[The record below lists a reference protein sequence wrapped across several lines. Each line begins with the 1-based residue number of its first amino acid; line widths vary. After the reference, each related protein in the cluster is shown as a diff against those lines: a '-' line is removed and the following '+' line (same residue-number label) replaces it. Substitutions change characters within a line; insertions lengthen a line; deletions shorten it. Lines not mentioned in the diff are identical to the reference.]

1 MPCQATHRLS
11 AKIMIRYIVQRVLS
25 LFPVLLGVTMLVFL
39 VMQLAPGDP
48 AQIMLGPKATETSL
62 AQLRH
67 ELGLDQPLYVQYGR
81 WLTRVV
87 QGDWGRS
94 IQLKREV
101 LPFITGRFKN
111 TAYLMILAVLIAC
124 SVGIPVGILSAV
136 RQYKPDD
143 RISMVLVLM
152 GFSMPIFWLGII
164 LQIVFGLKLGILP
177 VSGMQS
183 PGQTGTLDMLKHL
196 ILPSLALATGATAII
211 ARMTR
216 SSMLE
221 IIRQDYIR
229 TARAKGLR
237 ERVTIS
243 NHAVKNAL
251 IPVVTVVGLQVG
263 YLLGGDI
270 LIETVFSYPGIGL
283 AMVNGI
289 LARDFPLVQGAILL
303 VASAYVLVNLVVD
316 ITYAYLDPRIRYEQ

>member
-1 MPCQATHRLS
+1 
-11 AKIMIRYIVQRVLS
+11 
-25 LFPVLLGVTMLVFL
+25 
-39 VMQLAPGDP
+39 
-48 AQIMLGPKATETSL
+48 MLGPKATETSL

-81 WLTRVV
+81 WLGRVV

-101 LPFITGRFKN
+101 LPFIIGRFKN
-111 TAYLMILAVLIAC
+111 TAYLMILAVLIA
-124 SVGIPVGILSAV
+124 SAVGIPTGILSAV

-143 RISMVLVLM
+143 RIAMVLVLM
-152 GFSMPIFWLGII
+152 GFSIPIFWLGII

-196 ILPSLALATGATAII
+196 ILPALALATGATAII

-229 TARAKGLR
+229 TARAKGLK
-237 ERVTIS
+237 ERLTIGK
-243 NHAVKNAL
+243 HAVKNAL

-289 LARDFPLVQGAILL
+289 LARDFTLVQGAILL
-303 VASAYVLVNLVVD
+303 VASSYVLVNLAVD

>member
-1 MPCQATHRLS
+1 MS
-11 AKIMIRYIVQRVLS
+11 RYIAQRALS
-25 LFPVLLGVTMLVFL
+25 LIPVLIGVTLLVFL
-39 VMQLAPGDP
+39 VMQFAPGDP

-81 WLTRVV
+81 WLARVV

-101 LPFITGRFKN
+101 LPFILERFRN
-111 TAYLMILAVLIAC
+111 SAYLMIVAVLLAC
-124 SVGIPVGILSAV
+124 SVGVPAGIISAI
-136 RQYKPDD
+136 RQYKLDD
-143 RISMVLVLM
+143 RIAMILVLI
-152 GFSMPIFWLGII
+152 GFSTPIFWLGIMFQLI
-164 LQIVFGLKLGILP
+164 FGLKLGLLP
-177 VSGMQS
+177 VSGMYS
-183 PGQTGTLDMLKHL
+183 PGQTGLLDLLQHL
-196 ILPSLALATGATAII
+196 ILPAVALATGATAII

-221 IIRQDYIR
+221 VIRQDYIR
-229 TARAKGLR
+229 TARAKGLN
-237 ERVTIS
+237 ERVTTGR
-243 NHAVKNAL
+243 HALKNAL
-251 IPVVTVVGLQVG
+251 IPVVTIVGLQVG

-270 LIETVFSYPGIGL
+270 LIEIVFSYPGIGL

-303 VASAYVLVNLVVD
+303 VASSYVLINLGVD
-316 ITYAYLDPRIRYEQ
+316 ITYAYLDPRIHYEQ

>member
-1 MPCQATHRLS
+1 MT
-11 AKIMIRYIVQRVLS
+11 RYVAQRVLS
-25 LFPVLLGVTMLVFL
+25 LFPVLLGVTLLVFL

-48 AQIMLGPKATETSL
+48 AQIMLGPKATATSL

-67 ELGLDQPLYVQYGR
+67 ELGLDQPLHVQYVR
-81 WLTRVV
+81 WLGRVL

-101 LPFITGRFKN
+101 LPFVLDRFRN
-111 TAYLMILAVLIAC
+111 SAYLMLLAVLLAC
-124 SVGIPVGILSAV
+124 SVGIPVGVLSAV
-136 RQYKPDD
+136 RQYKLDD
-143 RISMVLVLM
+143 RVAMILVLM
-152 GFSMPIFWLGII
+152 GFSTPIFWLGII
-164 LQIVFGLKLGILP
+164 LQIIFGLKLGILP

-183 PGQTGTLDMLKHL
+183 PGQTGTLDLIIHL
-196 ILPSLALATGATAII
+196 ILPGVTLATGATAII

-229 TARAKGLR
+229 TARAKGLD
-237 ERVTIS
+237 ERLTIS
-243 NHAVKNAL
+243 RHALKNAL

-270 LIETVFSYPGIGL
+270 LIEIVFSYPGIGL

-289 LARDFPLVQGAILL
+289 LARDFPLVQGAILM
-303 VASAYVLVNLVVD
+303 VASSYVLVNLAVD
-316 ITYAYLDPRIRYEQ
+316 IAYAYLDPRIHYEH

>member
-1 MPCQATHRLS
+1 MT
-11 AKIMIRYIVQRVLS
+11 RYIAQRVLS
-25 LFPVLLGVTMLVFL
+25 LIPVLLGVTLLVFL

-62 AQLRH
+62 TQLRH
-67 ELGLDQPLYVQYGR
+67 ELGLDQPLHVQYAR
-81 WLTRVV
+81 WLGRVLR
-87 QGDWGRS
+87 GDWGRS

-101 LPFITGRFKN
+101 LPFTLNRFQN
-111 TAYLMILAVLIAC
+111 SVYLMILAILLAC
-124 SVGIPVGILSAV
+124 SVGIPTGVISAV
-136 RQYKPDD
+136 RQYTLSD
-143 RISMVLVLM
+143 RGAMIFVLM
-152 GFSMPIFWLGII
+152 GFSMPIFWLGI
-164 LQIVFGLKLGILP
+164 LMQIIFGLKLGILP

-183 PGQTGTLDMLKHL
+183 PGQTGVLDLLKHL
-196 ILPSLALATGATAII
+196 ILPAIALATGATAII

-221 IIRQDYIR
+221 VIRQDYIR
-229 TARAKGLR
+229 TARAKGLN
-237 ERVTIS
+237 ERLTI
-243 NHAVKNAL
+243 NRHALKNAL

-270 LIETVFSYPGIGL
+270 FIEIVFSYPGIGL

-303 VASAYVLVNLVVD
+303 VASAYVLINLAVD
-316 ITYAYLDPRIRYEQ
+316 LTYAYLDPRIRYEH

>member
-1 MPCQATHRLS
+1 MT
-11 AKIMIRYIVQRVLS
+11 RYVAQRVLS
-25 LFPVLLGVTMLVFL
+25 LFPVLLGVTLLVFL

-48 AQIMLGPKATETSL
+48 AQIMLGPKATATSL

-67 ELGLDQPLYVQYGR
+67 ELGLDQPLHVQYVR
-81 WLTRVV
+81 WLGRVV

-101 LPFITGRFKN
+101 LPFVLDRFRN
-111 TAYLMILAVLIAC
+111 SAYLMLLAVLLAC
-124 SVGIPVGILSAV
+124 SVGIPVGVLSAV
-136 RQYKPDD
+136 RQYKLDD
-143 RISMVLVLM
+143 RVAMILVLM
-152 GFSMPIFWLGII
+152 GFSTPIFWLGII
-164 LQIVFGLKLGILP
+164 LQIIFGLKLGILP

-183 PGQTGTLDMLKHL
+183 PGQTGTLDLIQHL
-196 ILPSLALATGATAII
+196 ILPGVTLATGATAII

-221 IIRQDYIR
+221 VIRQDFIR
-229 TARAKGLR
+229 TARAKGLD
-237 ERVTIS
+237 ERLTIS
-243 NHAVKNAL
+243 RHALKNAL

-270 LIETVFSYPGIGL
+270 LIEIVFSYPGIGL

-289 LARDFPLVQGAILL
+289 LARDFPLVQGAILI
-303 VASAYVLVNLVVD
+303 VASSYVLVNLAVD
-316 ITYAYLDPRIRYEQ
+316 ITYAYLDPRIRYEH

>member
-1 MPCQATHRLS
+1 MT
-11 AKIMIRYIVQRVLS
+11 RYIAQRALS
-25 LFPVLLGVTMLVFL
+25 LLPVLLGVTLLVFL

-67 ELGLDQPLYVQYGR
+67 ELGLDQPLHVQYAAWLGR
-81 WLTRVV
+81 VLA
-87 QGDWGRS
+87 GDWGRS

-101 LPFITGRFKN
+101 LPYVLDRYRN
-111 TAYLMILAVLIAC
+111 SAYLMLVAVLLAC
-124 SVGIPVGILSAV
+124 AAGIPAGVISAV
-136 RQYKPDD
+136 RQYKLDD
-143 RISMVLVLM
+143 RVAMIFVLV

-164 LQIVFGLKLGILP
+164 MQIVFGLKLGILP

-183 PGQTGTLDMLKHL
+183 PGQTGLLDLLRHL
-196 ILPSLALATGATAII
+196 ILPAVALATGATAII

-221 IIRQDYIR
+221 VIRQDYIR
-229 TARAKGLR
+229 TARAKGLD
-237 ERVTIS
+237 EQATITR
-243 NHAVKNAL
+243 HAMKNAL
-251 IPVVTVVGLQVG
+251 IPVVTVVGMQVG

-270 LIETVFSYPGIGL
+270 LIEMVFSYPGIGL
-283 AMVNGI
+283 TMINGI

-303 VASAYVLVNLVVD
+303 VASSYVLVNLAVD
-316 ITYAYLDPRIRYEQ
+316 IAYAYLDPRIHYEH

>member
-1 MPCQATHRLS
+1 MT
-11 AKIMIRYIVQRVLS
+11 RYVTQRVLS
-25 LFPVLLGVTMLVFL
+25 LIPVLIGVTLLVFL

-67 ELGLDQPLYVQYGR
+67 ELGLDQPIYVQYGR
-81 WLTRVV
+81 WLSRVV

-101 LPFITGRFKN
+101 LPFILERFRN
-111 TAYLMILAVLIAC
+111 SAYLMILAVLLAC
-124 SVGIPVGILSAV
+124 SVGIPAGIISAI
-136 RQYKPDD
+136 RQYSLGD
-143 RISMVLVLM
+143 RLAMVLVLV
-152 GFSMPIFWLGII
+152 GFSIPIFWLGIM
-164 LQIVFGLKLGILP
+164 LQIIFGLKLGILP

-183 PGQTGTLDMLKHL
+183 PGQTGDTVDLLKHL
-196 ILPSLALATGATAII
+196 ILPAVALATGATAII

-221 IIRQDYIR
+221 VVRQDYIR
-229 TARAKGLR
+229 TARAKGLT
-237 ERVTIS
+237 ERTTTGR
-243 NHAVKNAL
+243 HALKNAL
-251 IPVVTVVGLQVG
+251 IPVITIVGLQVG

-270 LIETVFSYPGIGL
+270 LIEIVFSYPGIGL

-303 VASAYVLVNLVVD
+303 VASSYVLINLAVD
-316 ITYAYLDPRIRYEQ
+316 ITYAYIDPRIHYEQ

>member
-1 MPCQATHRLS
+1 MTG
-11 AKIMIRYIVQRVLS
+11 YVVQRMLS
-25 LFPVLLGVTMLVFL
+25 LLPVLLGVTLLVFL

-67 ELGLDQPLYVQYGR
+67 ELGLDQPLHVQYAR
-81 WLTRVV
+81 WLGRVL

-101 LPFITGRFKN
+101 LPFILDRYRN
-111 TAYLMILAVLIAC
+111 SAYLMLLAVLLAC
-124 SVGIPVGILSAV
+124 SVGIPTGVISAI
-136 RQYKPDD
+136 RQYKLDD
-143 RISMVLVLM
+143 RVAMVFVLV

-164 LQIVFGLKLGILP
+164 MQIVFGLKLGILP

-183 PGQTGTLDMLKHL
+183 PGQTGLFDLIKHL
-196 ILPSLALATGATAII
+196 ILPAVALTTGATAII

-221 IIRQDYIR
+221 VIRQDYIR
-229 TARAKGLR
+229 TARAKGLD
-237 ERVTIS
+237 ERLTIS
-243 NHAVKNAL
+243 RHALKNAL
-251 IPVVTVVGLQVG
+251 IPVVTVVGMQVG

-270 LIETVFSYPGIGL
+270 LIEMVFSYPGIGL

-303 VASAYVLVNLVVD
+303 VASSYVLVNLAVD
-316 ITYAYLDPRIRYEQ
+316 IAYAYLDPRIHYEH

>member
-1 MPCQATHRLS
+1 MS
-11 AKIMIRYIVQRVLS
+11 RYIARRIITLI
-25 LFPVLLGVTMLVFL
+25 PVLLGVTLLVFL
-39 VMQLAPGDP
+39 IMHLAPGDP
-48 AQIMLGPKATETSL
+48 AQIILGPKATEASL
-62 AQLRH
+62 TRLRH
-67 ELGLDQPLYVQYGR
+67 ELGLDQPFYVQYFR
-81 WLTRVV
+81 WLWRVV

-101 LPFITGRFKN
+101 LPFVLSRFKA
-111 TAYLMILAVLIAC
+111 TAYLTFFSVFLAAFAGIVTGMI
-124 SVGIPVGILSAV
+124 SAT
-136 RQYKPDD
+136 RQYSLED
-143 RISMVLVLM
+143 RATMILVLM

-164 LQIVFGLKLGILP
+164 LQILFGVRFGLLP

-183 PGQTGTLDMLKHL
+183 PGQTGFADLLKHL
-196 ILPSLALATGATAII
+196 VLPSLTLATGAAAII

-221 IIRQDYIR
+221 VIRQDYIR
-229 TARAKGLR
+229 TAWGKGLTEWLIVYR
-237 ERVTIS
+237 
-243 NHAVKNAL
+243 HALKNAL

-270 LIETVFSYPGIGL
+270 LVEMVFSWPGLGL

-303 VASAYVLVNLVVD
+303 IASTYVLVNLIVD
-316 ITYAYLDPRIRYEQ
+316 VFYAYLDPRIHYE